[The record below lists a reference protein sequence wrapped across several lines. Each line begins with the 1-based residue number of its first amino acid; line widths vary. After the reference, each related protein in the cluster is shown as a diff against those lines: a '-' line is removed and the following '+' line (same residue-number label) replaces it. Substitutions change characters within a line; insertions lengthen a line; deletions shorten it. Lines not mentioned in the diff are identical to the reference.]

1 MAKKKKKQLRQ
12 RINPEK
18 SNKMIY
24 AVGGGLFVVM
34 SMVLLLML
42 RSGEMPE
49 NPAEIMKSS
58 LGYVEKTDGVLDVQT
73 DAEAARVVIV
83 YEPAERVNI
92 VQVAQYAGVRVSH
105 RLPDREVEIRLSRF
119 RPENVEYQFWVL
131 NGRVVRYKVVEGGP
145 SPESL
150 PTDSPLPVEPIK

>member
-1 MAKKKKKQLRQ
+1 MVKKKKKQLRQ

-24 AVGGGLFVVM
+24 AVGGGLVVIM
-34 SMVLLLML
+34 TLVLLLML
-42 RSGEMPE
+42 RSGDMPE
-49 NPAEIMKSS
+49 NPAEIMKNS
-58 LGYVEKTDGVLDVQT
+58 LEYVEKTDGVLDVQT
-73 DAEAARVVIV
+73 DAAAARVIIV

-105 RLPDREVEIRLSRF
+105 RLPDREVEVRLSRF
-119 RPENVEYQFWVL
+119 RPENVEYVFWVM
-131 NGRVVRYKVVEGGP
+131 NGRVVRYEVVEGGS

-150 PTDSPLPVEPIK
+150 PADSVPPIDKTK